1 MGIGQLIS
9 DTFGMVKGR
18 FWELAAL
25 WAIYFGITI
34 VLTIGLGI
42 GMGVAGLAGFAAMAG
57 SDPLAS
63 GNPLA
68 LGVGMI
74 VVVALFYVGYL
85 LVMMAQYASMILVA
99 SPIRQASFSEA
110 LGSGWRA
117 APALLLLMIVLLIG
131 YFVVVMVLGLVGT
144 AFSAMGETAGGLIV
158 LLLIPVLVWLGC
170 RLAPLFAV
178 VAVDGV
184 RNPFA
189 AIARAW
195 RLTAGHA
202 LTILLASLVFMVIM
216 IALAAVA
223 LAPSIGLLRTLADP
237 AALADAGSAA
247 GPAVGGFLLL
257 MLGFLVLSVLFN
269 ICYCAFMAVI
279 HGSLSGAAGEGAAEA
294 FA

>member
-18 FWELAAL
+18 FWELLAL

-42 GMGVAGLAGFAAMAG
+42 GMGIVGMAGFATMAG
-57 SDPLAS
+57 SDPLTS

-74 VVVALFYVGYL
+74 VIIVLFYLGYL
-85 LVMMAQYASMILVA
+85 LVMMAQYASMILLA
-99 SPIRQASFSEA
+99 SPIRQATVGEA
-110 LGSGWRA
+110 LGAGWRA
-117 APALLLLMIVLLIG
+117 APALLLLTIVLLIG
-131 YFVVVMVLGLVGT
+131 YFAVAMVLGLVGT
-144 AFSAMGETAGGLIV
+144 AFSAMGEAAGALV
-158 LLLIPVLVWLGC
+158 LLLMLPVLIWLGC

-184 RNPFA
+184 RNPFT
-189 AIARAW
+189 AIARSW

-202 LTILLASLVFMVIM
+202 LTVLLASLVFFVIM
-216 IALAAVA
+216 IVIAGVA
-223 LAPSIGLLRTLADP
+223 LVPSIGMLSTLADP
-237 AALADAGSAA
+237 TALADASAA
-247 GPAVGGFLLL
+247 GSAVGGMLLL
-257 MLGFLVLSVLFN
+257 FLGFLVVSVLFN
-269 ICYCAFMAVI
+269 LCYCAFMAVI
-279 HGSLSGAAGEGAAEA
+279 HGTLANAAGEGAVEA